1 MIDLA
6 TSYMGLTLKNPIII
20 GSCGLTHSLA
30 QIQQLTANGAAAVVL
45 KSIFEEQILMEGQA
59 LRSPQF
65 SHSEEADYIAHY
77 TRQHNLSD
85 YLRLIEETKKAIDI
99 PVIAS
104 INCASAREWVGFAGA
119 IEQAGADGLE
129 LNFFIVPG
137 KIEQTSQEIEQT
149 YFDILAA
156 VKKYVKIPLAIK
168 IGSHFT
174 ALSQMIFNLSVR
186 GVSGIVLFNRF
197 YRPDIDID
205 REEVTGAN
213 YIFSTPTE
221 ISTPLRWVGM
231 LSKQVKCDLAAAT
244 GIHDGHGVIK
254 CLLAGAKAVQVV
266 SAIYRE
272 GPEHI
277 EVMLDQLKD
286 WMKQHNYHSLREFTG
301 KLAQENIADPV
312 LYERTQFMKY
322 RAAYTGD

>member
-1 MIDLA
+1 MIDLT

-20 GSCGLTHSLA
+20 GSCGLTRSLP
-30 QIQQLTANGAAAVVL
+30 QIQQLAAHGAAAVVL
-45 KSIFEEQILMEGQA
+45 KSIFEEQILMEGQS
-59 LRSPQF
+59 LSSPQA
-65 SHSEEADYIAHY
+65 SHSQAADYIAYY

-85 YLRLIEETKKAIDI
+85 YLRLIEGAKKAVDI

-104 INCASAREWVGFAGA
+104 INCASAREWVGFAQA
-119 IEQAGADGLE
+119 IGQAGADGLE

-137 KIEQTSQEIEQT
+137 QIEQTSEEIEKT

-156 VKKYVKIPLAIK
+156 VKKHIHLPLAIK
-168 IGSHFT
+168 IGSHFS
-174 ALSQMIFNLSVR
+174 ALSRMIFDLSVR

-213 YIFSTPTE
+213 YIFSTPSD

-244 GIHDGHGVIK
+244 GIHDGSGVIK

-266 SAIYRE
+266 SAIYQQ

-277 EVMLDQLKD
+277 EDILDQVKD
-286 WMKQHNYHSLREFTG
+286 WMQKHNYHSLREFTG

-322 RAAYTGD
+322 QAAYTGE